1 NLDWSAAYTRASVK
15 DRIDG
20 RWVRRATDETHALE
34 LLGRVEL
41 PHHFTLSAVWLYHTG
56 WPTTEVSARVVRD
69 EFGNERVEPVLGPI
83 RGDRLPEYHRLDLRL
98 GRGWDMRGG
107 RLSAFLDL
115 QNVYARHNVRGY
127 EGFRFGLD
135 ASGDPEVFADSV
147 SWGGFLPSF
156 GVRWSR

>member
-1 NLDWSAAYTRASVK
+1 
-15 DRIDG
+15 
-20 RWVRRATDETHALE
+20 
-34 LLGRVEL
+34 
-41 PHHFTLSAVWLYHTG
+41 
-56 WPTTEVSARVVRD
+56 TEVSARVVRD
-69 EFGNERVEPVLGPI
+69 ELGNARVEPVLGAI

-98 GRGWDMRGG
+98 GRGWALRGG

-127 EGFRFGLD
+127 EGFNFGLD
-135 ASGDPEVFADSV
+135 ASGEPEVFADSV